1 MAAHF
6 HPNKE
11 ETMSDYSAKVHVEIG
26 GQRLAVDPGGSVKVG
41 VLVLTVAAD
50 GNVIVTGLPT
60 AEPAAVG
67 ALYSNSGVLTLS
79 NGP

>member
-1 MAAHF
+1 
-6 HPNKE
+6 
-11 ETMSDYSAKVHVEIG
+11 MSDYSTKVYHEIG
-26 GQRLAVDPGGSVKVG
+26 GDRMVVEPGGAVKIGAV
-41 VLVLTVAAD
+41 VFTVAAD
-50 GNVIVTGLPT
+50 GNVIITGLPT